1 MDICVLLTAMNFVH
15 LESREGCPFRPGQ
28 VKGLTRRE
36 GGNPVTVADIVV
48 GAGLEFSSWGKES
61 VNDSEGR
68 SFLLPAK
75 NEGLVVRVS
84 ESASTADWAYNVR
97 SQRIVI
103 DYQSCRQR
111 KFSAAQKCFLTD
123 PDERIQIH

>member
-1 MDICVLLTAMNFVH
+1 MDIRILLTAMNFVH
-15 LESREGCPFRPGQ
+15 LESREDCPFRPGK

-61 VNDSEGR
+61 VNDSEGG
-68 SFLLPAK
+68 SLLLPTK

-84 ESASTADWAYNVR
+84 ESSPTADWAHNIR
-97 SQRIVI
+97 GQRIVI
-103 DYQSCRQR
+103 DDQSCRKR
-111 KFSAAQKCFLTD
+111 KL
-123 PDERIQIH
+123 